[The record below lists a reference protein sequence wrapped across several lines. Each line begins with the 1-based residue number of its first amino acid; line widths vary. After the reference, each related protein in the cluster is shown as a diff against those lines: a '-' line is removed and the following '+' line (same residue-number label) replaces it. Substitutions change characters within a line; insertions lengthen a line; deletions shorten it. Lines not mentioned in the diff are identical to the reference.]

1 MEQPF
6 LKKYQPQKFKDFIID
21 KDYIQ
26 LLNMLIKTDSLN
38 LLFIGNTGAGK
49 TSILDATI
57 REYYNVDKIPRNNIL
72 YINNLQDQGISYYR
86 NEVKTFC
93 QTPSDISGKKKF
105 IILDDIDYINES
117 SQQVFRNC
125 IDKYSSNVNFM
136 ASCSNTQKV
145 IESIQSRST
154 LVKINNLKKK
164 ALRKIIAIIKKK
176 EQIKLEKK
184 AEEFILNICNN
195 SIRLLINYMEK
206 FKLLDTNI
214 TLSMAKDICTNIS
227 FFDFEKYT
235 KYWYIKKNLE
245 KAKKIIDNIHDK
257 GYSVMDILDSYFQFI
272 KYTADMPEETKYKV
286 ITIICKYI
294 ALFHTQHEHSIE
306 LTFFTLDLVNL

>member
-38 LLFIGNTGAGK
+38 LLFIGNTGSGK

-93 QTPSDISGKKKF
+93 QTTSNIPGKKKF

-154 LVKINNLKKK
+154 LVKINNLNKK
-164 ALRKIIAIIKKK
+164 ALKKIIVIIKKR

-214 TLSMAKDICTNIS
+214 TLNMAKDICTNIS

-245 KAKKIIDNIHDK
+245 KAKKIIDNIYDK

-294 ALFHTQHEHSIE
+294 ALFHTKHEHSIE

>member
-38 LLFIGNTGAGK
+38 LLFIGNTGSGK

-154 LVKINNLKKK
+154 LVKINNLNKK
-164 ALRKIIAIIKKK
+164 ALKKIIAIIKK
-176 EQIKLEKK
+176 KK

-214 TLSMAKDICTNIS
+214 TLNMAKDICTNIS
-227 FFDFEKYT
+227 FFEFEKYT
-235 KYWYIKKNLE
+235 KYWNIKKNLE
-245 KAKKIIDNIHDK
+245 KAKNIIDNIYDK

-272 KYTADMPEETKYKV
+272 KYTADMSEETKYKV